1 MKFFAFSLFHRKVDS
16 LRSSRQAYTKTRRT
30 CERTQWISRNSPRE
44 FWHSSGQFRTLEFLP
59 RIERQLLT
67 KSLPIPM
74 IRARKSKKKGDRQ
87 LTTVILYPKYCRNS
101 AFQETRNLIEF
112 FCLAERSQ
120 SALAAYCRGVRS
132 ETVFTAIS
140 NRPDE
145 KSREERARKG
155 WMQSKSE
162 ERTMKNQQLILRF
175 G

>member
-1 MKFFAFSLFHRKVDS
+1 
-16 LRSSRQAYTKTRRT
+16 
-30 CERTQWISRNSPRE
+30 
-44 FWHSSGQFRTLEFLP
+44 
-59 RIERQLLT
+59 
-67 KSLPIPM
+67 M

-155 WMQSKSE
+155 
-162 ERTMKNQQLILRF
+162 
-175 G
+175 